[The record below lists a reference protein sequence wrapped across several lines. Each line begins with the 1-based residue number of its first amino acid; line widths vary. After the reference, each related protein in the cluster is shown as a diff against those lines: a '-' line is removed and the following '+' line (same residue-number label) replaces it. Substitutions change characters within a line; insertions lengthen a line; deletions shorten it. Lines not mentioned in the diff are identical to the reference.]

1 MKNPKKLTRAQKE
14 MISKRL
20 INTYK
25 KENKKYVLDDI
36 YNEVSMYVVTEENAD
51 MFIVQRND
59 SIGTELNKLIFNK

>member
-14 MISKRL
+14 MLSKRL

-59 SIGTELNKLIFNK
+59 SIGMESNKLIFNK

>member
-14 MISKRL
+14 MLSKRL

-59 SIGTELNKLIFNK
+59 SIGTESNKLIFNK